1 MTAPRFTMRF
11 TLSPALAGPFWII
24 CSSLLFTI
32 AWTFIKLAGQQVHPF
47 TVVFWRCLIGA
58 ALLIPFVISGR
69 IRMPLDR
76 IGGHAARA
84 TSGIIAMFCTFYA
97 LANAPIGTVQAITF
111 SAPIFATV
119 GAVMFLGETV
129 RMRRVIA
136 LAIGFGGVI
145 FTLQPW
151 AQPLTPGV
159 AVAVVSALAMA
170 FTTIAIKKL
179 VGFDRPMTVVAW
191 SFVLP
196 IVPSLIVAGFA
207 WSWPQGV
214 TWAYLLGVGMFT
226 LAGQSAMVRAFSLAE
241 ASAIMPYD
249 FVRFGFTLVIGV
261 TIFNEALSPPVLIG
275 GGIILAS
282 AVYLAWRESQLARSV
297 KAAGDTKRT
306 RSI

>member
-1 MTAPRFTMRF
+1 MPR
-11 TLSPALAGPFWII
+11 LSPALAGPFWII
-24 CSSLLFTI
+24 CSSLLFTV
-32 AWTFIKLAGQQVHPF
+32 AWAFIKLAGQQVHPF

-58 ALLIPFVISGR
+58 LLLMPFILSGR
-69 IRMPLDR
+69 IRMPVSKISGH
-76 IGGHAARA
+76 IGRA
-84 TSGIIAMFCTFYA
+84 TSGIIAMFCTFFA
-97 LANAPIGTVQAITF
+97 LANAPIATVQAITF

-119 GAVMFLGETV
+119 GAVIFLGEKV

-151 AQPLTPGV
+151 SQPLTPGV

-196 IVPSLIVAGFA
+196 ILPSLAISSFV
-207 WSWPQGV
+207 WTWPQGV
-214 TWAYLLGVGMFT
+214 TWVYLLGVGVFT
-226 LAGQSAMVRAFSLAE
+226 LSGQSAMVRAFSLAE

-249 FVRFGFTLVIGV
+249 FVRFGFIVAIGAG
-261 TIFNEALSPPVLIG
+261 IFGEALSPAVLIG

-282 AVYLAWRESQLARSV
+282 AVYLAWREAQLARSV
-297 KAAGDTKRT
+297 KPAAETKKVRPV
-306 RSI
+306 

>member
-1 MTAPRFTMRF
+1 MPR
-11 TLSPALAGPFWII
+11 LSPALAGPFWII
-24 CSSLLFTI
+24 CSSLLFTV
-32 AWTFIKLAGQQVHPF
+32 AWAFIKLAGQQVHPF

-58 ALLIPFVISGR
+58 LLLMPFILSGR
-69 IRMPLDR
+69 IRMPVSK
-76 IGGHAARA
+76 IGGHIGRA
-84 TSGIIAMFCTFYA
+84 TSGIIAMFCTFFA
-97 LANAPIGTVQAITF
+97 LANAPIATVQAITF

-119 GAVMFLGETV
+119 GAVIFLGEKV

-151 AQPLTPGV
+151 SQPLTPGV

-196 IVPSLIVAGFA
+196 ILPSLAISSFV
-207 WSWPQGV
+207 WTWPQGV
-214 TWAYLLGVGMFT
+214 TWLYLLGVGVFT
-226 LAGQSAMVRAFSLAE
+226 LSGQSAMVRAFSLAE

-249 FVRFGFTLVIGV
+249 FVRFGFIVAIGAG
-261 TIFNEALSPPVLIG
+261 IFGEALSPAVLIG

-282 AVYLAWRESQLARSV
+282 AVYLAWREAQLARSV
-297 KAAGDTKRT
+297 KPAAETKKVRPV
-306 RSI
+306 